1 MAFEAK
7 TTRCIA
13 TWWEDRRGADAS
25 FSPETEEVEIEVHWE
40 GDCFYVE
47 GLHGGRYLTM
57 PLHGIAKAMADG
69 SAPAKGLAS

>member
-1 MAFEAK
+1 MAFEAR

-40 GDCFYVE
+40 GDCF
-47 GLHGGRYLTM
+47 
-57 PLHGIAKAMADG
+57 
-69 SAPAKGLAS
+69 